1 MKDID
6 EKQEKRSRRGI
17 RVKKRTAISMFLV
30 LGVVLSLT
38 AGAALV
44 GYLSNTVETT
54 VTVSSP
60 MEQWISYSAGSGYTQ
75 GNTITFPNVLGGETR
90 TFYVKTINKANAPIT
105 GNASNIVTSPGITCN
120 DFAKVEVRT
129 TSDWGTTWD
138 PVSGYYDLIALNL
151 CSQVN
156 YNTIQ
161 FSYGPVPIIW
171 LAGQTDITEIS
182 VTFEEAALGIY
193 TFTSQIVP

>member
-54 VTVSSP
+54 ITVSSP
-60 MEQWISYSAGSGYTQ
+60 MEQWISDDGSTWVNDGSL
-75 GNTITFPNVLGGETR
+75 TFNALGGETV
-90 TFYVKTINKANAPIT
+90 TFYVKTINNANAPIT
-105 GNASNIVTSPGITCN
+105 GNGENIVTNTGITCA
-120 DFAKVEVRT
+120 DITSVKART
-129 TSDWGTTWD
+129 STNGGAWTPLYDITSTCAA
-138 PVSGYYDLIALNL
+138 VSGHPN
-151 CSQVN
+151 QR
-156 YNTIQ
+156 Q
-161 FSYGPVPIIW
+161 FSYGPTPSITW
-171 LAGQTDITEIS
+171 AAGQVDITEIS
-182 VTFEEAALGIY
+182 ATFKGDAVGSY
-193 TFTSQIVP
+193 TFTSRIVP